1 MCMTVSL
8 YGGINLHSCIK
19 NISNS
24 QILEISK
31 NILSGFNLLKKVKI
45 IHFDAHYNNIV
56 IDKDGCPKIIDF
68 GCSFEEDKLHEAVDE
83 YTTGGFYPFWMSV
96 YKYPYRNELL
106 YKYYEDELKF
116 YTKNFVKKSNND
128 VIDVLFFKDDFNKNR
143 YYKQIVMKNI
153 YKIDIYTFFSS
164 LNLIIEQK
172 NPKLTNLY
180 KVIIGAMDVDVDKSF
195 TVQQCIDILNS

>member
-1 MCMTVSL
+1 M
-8 YGGINLHSCIK
+8 YKK

-83 YTTGGFYPFWMSV
+83 YATGGFYPFWMSV
-96 YKYPYRNELL
+96 YKYPYRKELL
-106 YKYYEDELKF
+106 YKYYEPELKF

-128 VIDVLFFKDDFNKNR
+128 VIHVLFQDNFNKQR
-143 YYKQIVMKNI
+143 YYKQIIMKNA